1 MSILEQLYALQD
13 TGYADFQSGLVP
25 NIPRER
31 FIGVRMPNM
40 RRLAKQMAKEDAAQ
54 AFMAAVPHTYYDEN
68 ILHALLI
75 CEKRDYE
82 ACVQAIDAF
91 LPCVDNWAVCDILSP
106 KALSK
111 NKPDLLNHIRRWI
124 ASAHPYT
131 CRFGMEMLM
140 TWFLDADF
148 QPEYLELPAGV
159 HSEEY
164 YVRMMIAWFF
174 ATALAKQWD
183 ASIPYL
189 QQPRLDRWTHNK
201 TIQKAIESYRVPQ
214 ERKAYLRT
222 LKV

>member
-13 TGYADFQSGLVP
+13 TGYADFQSRLVP

-31 FIGVRMPNM
+31 FIGVRTPNM
-40 RRLAKQMAKEDAAQ
+40 RRLAKQLAKEDAAQ

-91 LPCVDNWAVCDILSP
+91 LPYVDNWAVCDILSP

-124 ASAHPYT
+124 SFSASLHLPL
-131 CRFGMEMLM
+131 RHG
-140 TWFLDADF
+140 DADDVVSGCRLSARISGASRWRPF
-148 QPEYLELPAGV
+148 GRILRPDDDRVVFRHRAGKAV
-159 HSEEY
+159 GRFHS
-164 YVRMMIAWFF
+164 VF
-174 ATALAKQWD
+174 AAA
-183 ASIPYL
+183 A
-189 QQPRLDRWTHNK
+189 
-201 TIQKAIESYRVPQ
+201 A
-214 ERKAYLRT
+214 
-222 LKV
+222 

>member
-91 LPCVDNWAVCDILSP
+91 LPYVDNWAVCDILSP

-111 NKPDLLNHIRRWI
+111 KQTRPAQSHPPLDSFS
-124 ASAHPYT
+124 ASLHLPL
-131 CRFGMEMLM
+131 RHG
-140 TWFLDADF
+140 DADDVVSGCRLSARISGASRWRPF
-148 QPEYLELPAGV
+148 GRILRPDDDRVVFRHRAGKAV
-159 HSEEY
+159 GRFHS
-164 YVRMMIAWFF
+164 VF
-174 ATALAKQWD
+174 AAA
-183 ASIPYL
+183 A
-189 QQPRLDRWTHNK
+189 
-201 TIQKAIESYRVPQ
+201 A
-214 ERKAYLRT
+214 
-222 LKV
+222 

>member
-91 LPCVDNWAVCDILSP
+91 LPYVDNWAVCDILSP

-131 CRFGMEMLM
+131 CRFGMEML
-140 TWFLDADF
+140 
-148 QPEYLELPAGV
+148 
-159 HSEEY
+159 
-164 YVRMMIAWFF
+164 
-174 ATALAKQWD
+174 TAQD
-183 ASIPYL
+183 SSVSVSASSVWLWSMSKP
-189 QQPRLDRWTHNK
+189 
-201 TIQKAIESYRVPQ
+201 SS
-214 ERKAYLRT
+214 
-222 LKV
+222 